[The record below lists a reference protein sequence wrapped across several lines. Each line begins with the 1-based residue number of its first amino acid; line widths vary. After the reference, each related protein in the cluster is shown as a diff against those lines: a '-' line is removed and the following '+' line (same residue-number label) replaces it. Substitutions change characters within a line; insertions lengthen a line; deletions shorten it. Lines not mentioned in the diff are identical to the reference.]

1 MTRPIRRVFPGR
13 HDQVRCARD
22 FVRRVVGPNCSML
35 DEAVLLT
42 SELCTN
48 ALQHSGSG
56 AGGTF
61 EVTVLRGPGC
71 ARIEVRDE
79 GSKSLP
85 AAETVSNCLRTAGA
99 WMLSACSPTGGVSA
113 ATSTAAASSSNC
125 AATAHERHRPL

>member
-13 HDQVRCARD
+13 EDQVRCARD
-22 FVRRVVGPNCSML
+22 FVRRVVGPGCSAL

-48 ALQHSGSG
+48 ALQHTECG

-61 EVTVLRGPGC
+61 EVTAFRAPGC

-79 GSKSLP
+79 GSRSRP
-85 AAETVSNCLRTAGA
+85 AAKECDPLSEDGRGLEIVRLLACRWGQGGDEYGHCVFFELRCNC
-99 WMLSACSPTGGVSA
+99 P
-113 ATSTAAASSSNC
+113 
-125 AATAHERHRPL
+125 